1 VTVTPPPGAPIST
14 AVQRVR
20 RRPRTTELRTAQK
33 SVRLTPTALAAIRE
47 RAAHEHLTTSGFI
60 ATAALAAALANG
72 PVGRP
77 ETDPRR
83 PLAEALDR
91 LAGELRMLTDTVTES
106 EQTSDV
112 LAVLPGLA
120 QRTYAVLDAV
130 LEAA

>member
-1 VTVTPPPGAPIST
+1 M
-14 AVQRVR
+14 
-20 RRPRTTELRTAQK
+20 
-33 SVRLTPTALAAIRE
+33 RLTPTALAAIRE
-47 RAAHEHLTTSGFI
+47 RAAHEHLTTAGFI

-91 LAGELRMLTDTVTES
+91 LAGELRTLTDTVTDPKQAS
-106 EQTSDV
+106 EV
-112 LAVLPGLA
+112 LAILPDLA